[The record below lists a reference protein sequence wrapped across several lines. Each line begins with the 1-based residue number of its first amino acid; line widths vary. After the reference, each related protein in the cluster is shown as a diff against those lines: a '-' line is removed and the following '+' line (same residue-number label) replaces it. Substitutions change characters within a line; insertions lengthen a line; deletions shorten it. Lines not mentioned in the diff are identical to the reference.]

1 MQVTG
6 CMLGTAGNLQPIT
19 ISANFPNFPYIWF
32 IHFINMRIF
41 FIVLLA
47 TLSIFSCKKKDLKF
61 TINGV
66 VSDVTFNTLASEVE
80 VRLYVKPLGE
90 SKKLVASAFTSSDG
104 FFEFVIDRERIELVE
119 LEYQQ
124 ENYFDESIEI
134 NFSDL
139 QANVDND
146 ASQSITAKSWVR
158 FNIRNQPPSSA
169 SDEFKLFKYRGKED
183 CSECCPVGYS
193 FYYGAID
200 TAVICAN
207 NANSYTSFFYWVID
221 TQINGQDS
229 VYTTPFDTVEYN
241 FVY

>member
-1 MQVTG
+1 MFQT
-6 CMLGTAGNLQPIT
+6 
-19 ISANFPNFPYIWF
+19 FR
-32 IHFINMRIF
+32 MRNVFLIIVVF
-41 FIVLLA
+41 FSFL
-47 TLSIFSCKKKDLKF
+47 SCKKKDLKF

-66 VSDVTFNTLASEVE
+66 VSDATFSVPASGVE
-80 VRLYVKPLGE
+80 VQLYVTPLGE
-90 SKKLVASAFTSSDG
+90 SKKLVGTQLTSSDG
-104 FFEFVIDRERIELVE
+104 FFEFLIERERIEKVD
-119 LEYQQ
+119 LEYVKQA
-124 ENYFDESIEI
+124 YFDESVLI

-139 QANVDND
+139 QVNEDND

-158 FNIRNQPPSSA
+158 FNIRNQLPSSA

-183 CSECCPVGYS
+183 CSECCPIGYS
-193 FYYGAID
+193 FYYGAVD

-207 NANSYTSFFYWVID
+207 NANSYTSFYYWVID